1 MLEGIEKRILFILGE
16 ILPLNPV
23 NGILISNSS
32 TAEEDNAVCTKPES
46 SNRQILYLLVQSDV
60 REMDLRVWLLAIIED
75 SSAPFRTVS
84 LRLKGSNDFWRTLA
98 VESILSSVRLGND
111 SIPAFNEESMVVGR
125 GRTSK
130 QVMEWRM
137 HCGNFSMPKSEILL

>member
-1 MLEGIEKRILFILGE
+1 MLEGIDKRIIFILGE

-46 SNRQILYLLVQSDV
+46 SNRQVLYLLVQSDL
-60 REMDLRVWLLAIIED
+60 REMDLRVQLLEIIED

-84 LRLKGSNDFWRTLA
+84 LRLQEVIIFW
-98 VESILSSVRLGND
+98 ERLQLNL
-111 SIPAFNEESMVVGR
+111 F
-125 GRTSK
+125 
-130 QVMEWRM
+130 
-137 HCGNFSMPKSEILL
+137 